1 MATLKYKVIKEGM
14 IDDKIIPINI
24 VFVDKNDIEEAG
36 VSDDDAIKAIGKQ
49 FDGPTGIN
57 IFDMDA
63 ITTTSDGLVVEGAI
77 VKMGAADSGR
87 VNPDFGILPMAEIEY
102 SEEIIEAE
110 PHLKQWKVLFPGKK
124 LFRGPDPK
132 NKIIPIHNVVIS
144 GRASNNNSATEMMNI
159 ITMDEIILPILGQL
173 QCIGGEGEVLVGNTG
188 EVISVGIG
196 MTVAEKFGR
205 VFPHPQFH
213 AGETA
218 HGSGEY
224 AQTLKRN
231 IPCIVCDKKIIA
243 EYTIR
248 AIEAGCIPA
257 RDIGCSP
264 VVLSVAR
271 AMGAKIDFD
280 RIKPNAQAELDSVGC
295 TIEWMKQSQN
305 MSKEDIISNADE
317 IIPGVNFA
325 KKHKVSD
332 IVEIKEVEI

>member
-1 MATLKYKVIKEGM
+1 MATLKYKVVNEGM

-24 VFVDKNDIEEAG
+24 VFVDKNDIEAAG
-36 VSDDDAIKAIGKQ
+36 ISQDDAIKIIGKE
-49 FDGPTGIN
+49 FTGPVGIN

-77 VKMGAADSGR
+77 VRMGAADGGM
-87 VNPDFGILPMAEIEY
+87 VNADFGILPMAEIEY
-102 SEEIIEAE
+102 SEEIIAAE
-110 PHLKQWKVLFPGKK
+110 PHLKQWKALFPDKK
-124 LFRGPDPK
+124 LFRGPDPSK
-132 NKIIPIHNVVIS
+132 KIIPIHNVVIS

-159 ITMDEIILPILGQL
+159 ITMDEIILPILGQI
-173 QCIGGEGEVLVGNTG
+173 QCINGEGEILVGNTG

-205 VFPHPQFH
+205 VFPHPQFK

-231 IPCIVCDKKIIA
+231 IPCIACDKKVIA

-248 AIEAGCIPA
+248 AIECGCVPA

-264 VVLSVAR
+264 VVLAVAR
-271 AMGAKIDFD
+271 AMGAEIDFD
-280 RIKPNAQAELDSVGC
+280 RIKPNAQDELDSVGC
-295 TIEWMKQSQN
+295 TVEWMKQAQN
-305 MSKEDIISNADE
+305 MTKEEIIEKADE

-325 KKHKVSD
+325 KKYKVSE
-332 IVEIKEVEI
+332 IVETKEVAI